1 MYINVRY
8 SKSAFKH
15 VTKEDIE
22 RAMIN
27 VIYDDILDDDK
38 DRHLLMGFDGNK
50 LLEILYNV
58 IDDDTIRVF
67 HAMKCTDEFIKL
79 LDRRGNYA

>member
-1 MYINVRY
+1 MYINVKY
-8 SKSAFKH
+8 SKSALKH
-15 VTKEDIE
+15 VTREDIQ

-27 VIYDDILDDDK
+27 VIYDDVLDDDK
-38 DRHLLMGFDGNK
+38 DRHLLMGFDGNGN

-58 IDDDTIRVF
+58 IDEDTIRVF

-79 LDRRGNYA
+79 LDR

>member
-1 MYINVRY
+1 MCINVKY
-8 SKSAFKH
+8 SKSALKH
-15 VTKEDIE
+15 VTKEDIQ

-27 VIYDDILDDDK
+27 VIFDDILDDNK
-38 DRHLLMGFDGNK
+38 DRHLLMGFDGNGN

-67 HAMKCTDEFIKL
+67 HAMKCTNEFIRL
-79 LDRRGNYA
+79 LNR

>member
-1 MYINVRY
+1 MYIDVRF
-8 SKSAFKH
+8 SKSALKH
-15 VTKEDIE
+15 VSKEDIQ

-27 VIYDDILDDDK
+27 VIFNDILDVDIDK
-38 DRHLLMGFDGNK
+38 HLLIGFDGSGN

-67 HAMKCTDEFIKL
+67 HAMKCTGEFIKL
-79 LDRRGNYA
+79 LNR

>member
-1 MYINVRY
+1 MYIDVRY
-8 SKSAFKH
+8 SKSALKH
-15 VTKEDIE
+15 VTKEDIQ

-27 VIYDDILDDDK
+27 VIYDDMLDNYK
-38 DRHLLMGFDGNK
+38 DRHLLMGFDGNGN

-58 IDDDTIRVF
+58 IDEDTIRVF

-79 LDRRGNYA
+79 LDR